1 MARAIWSGVLSFGL
15 VAVPVRLYSATEDHE
30 PTFHQFEQG
39 TSDRIRYQRINE
51 RTGKE
56 VNYSDIVRGADL
68 GGGRY
73 VILDQKE
80 LDSVAPGQSRSMDVK
95 KFVDLEE
102 IDPIYFEKA
111 YFLGPGSDETRKTYA
126 LLRDA
131 MAESR
136 KVAIASF
143 VMRGKEYIAAVRAD
157 GELLVLETLFF
168 ADEVRNP
175 RDQIENLPGRVG
187 ASPQEVRMATQL
199 IGAMSG
205 PWKPSDYRDT
215 YTDRVNKLID
225 AKKNNKEITPASVA
239 PQPTN
244 VTSLVDALQ
253 ASLDATKTSRSG
265 GKTRAAPDR
274 TKAGRPASAR
284 TATRKATS
292 TKSSA
297 RSGSG
302 GSARSGSGGSARSG
316 GRSSGTG
323 GRDGA
328 SKSAGRQGART
339 KSGARK
345 GAA

>member
-1 MARAIWSGVLSFGL
+1 VARAIWSGVLSFGL
-15 VAVPVRLYSATEDHE
+15 VTVPVRLYSATEDHE

-51 RTGKE
+51 RTGAE
-56 VNYSDIVRGADL
+56 VGYSDIVRGADV
-68 GGGRY
+68 GGGRH

-80 LDSVAPGQSRSMDVK
+80 LDSVAPGQSRSMAVIT
-95 KFVDLEE
+95 FVDLDE
-102 IDPIYFEKA
+102 IDPIYFNKT

-131 MAESR
+131 MAESG

-143 VMRGKEYIAAVRAD
+143 VMRGKEYLAAVRAD

-175 RDQIENLPGRVG
+175 RSQIENLPGRIG
-187 ASPQEVRMATQL
+187 ASPQEMQMATQL

-215 YTDRVNKLID
+215 YTDRVNKLIA
-225 AKKNNKEITPASVA
+225 AKKNNKEITPASEA

-253 ASLDATKTSRSG
+253 ASLDATKSGRSDGKARAAAGRAPARGPASSRTGSRAASQKSSGRSGGSSRSG
-265 GKTRAAPDR
+265 
-274 TKAGRPASAR
+274 
-284 TATRKATS
+284 
-292 TKSSA
+292 SS
-297 RSGSG
+297 
-302 GSARSGSGGSARSG
+302 
-316 GRSSGTG
+316 
-323 GRDGA
+323 
-328 SKSAGRQGART
+328 SKS
-339 KSGARK
+339 RK